1 MITSGQTTSTRKYW
15 KLSEFP
21 LDQIELDTAL
31 LRARESWRADTLKM
45 NVPKGAITVTLSD
58 NSIIISYALEEK

>member
-21 LDQIELDTAL
+21 VDQVELDTAL
-31 LRARESWRADTLKM
+31 LRARESWRADSLKM
-45 NVPKGAITVTLSD
+45 NVPKGAVTVTVSD
-58 NSIIISYALEEK
+58 NSIIISYVLEET